1 MPIYKPTSVSPNA
14 PLRVR
19 PRTSTEAVGAE
30 QEVKSYNDVKANF
43 EIKGVLGQG
52 QFGVVEKVI
61 DLRNNRECALKR
73 PKRHL
78 DIEAECAMMEKLNSA
93 SGVAPQLYEC
103 GRDYILMELIKG
115 AQLKT
120 WVSAH
125 SKKDIPKI
133 FRTYADLIDAI
144 HNAGVVHGDLNAGNI
159 IVTPSGWTAVDFGF
173 SSEDDNESWDTIAG
187 VLVMIVNPILYPQ
200 VLDDPDLQKN
210 IYNWCKN
217 VGSTD
222 DIRDIADTIEKAL
235 EPAEVEYESLT
246 SSLRRLSESI
256 SGHHLEVR
264 NNALVFPV
272 DPPNVEAPEPGLKT
286 RGEYHITIVSPPE
299 LSSAIKNGTWGSI
312 SAVAELAKDWKITGE
327 PKYVCIGKQE
337 KDDNAAYFI
346 VVDWPEAQEFRKE
359 QFFLGKKDLHITIG
373 FRQSDIHDVPK
384 DKTTCVRELTERT
397 FQQELSLDI
406 PESVIAVLKD
416 IKKEGGK
423 GVIIGGSVRDA
434 ILGKKAKDID
444 VEVYGLPGEKLSEIL
459 GRHGKVNL
467 VGKQF
472 GVYKT
477 RLNGVAYDI
486 DFSLPRREYKVS
498 TGHKGF
504 DVKPDPSM
512 GYVDAAKRRDFTI
525 NTIGYDPLEKTVYD
539 PHGGI
544 EALKK
549 GVIKMTDPNA
559 FKDDPLRVLRMAQFA
574 SRFGFDV
581 DPETLKHAK
590 EAPELE
596 TLPSERILEEFKK
609 ALLRAK
615 KPSIF
620 LDQLE
625 KAGTIDRI
633 FPEIKGSLE
642 DLKKNMDAAAAK
654 RTGNEEEDFV
664 LMLAAMVL
672 NLPWNTALKFIERFV
687 KETDV
692 KDNVK
697 DIYEAVKKAQAGFPA
712 TDSEIRRWLST
723 IKKSNIDILRRVMP
737 IEFGSKADALFRKV
751 DELLPSIE
759 PIVMG
764 RDLQALGVAP
774 GPTMGRILKQLHQ
787 KQLDGEF
794 KDLEGGKAIAKE
806 LMKTTTEADE
816 VLSLPSL
823 LRRVET
829 FFEGN
834 GGDVIVVDIDGT
846 LMDVSARGTQSLK
859 DIGIEATPENW
870 DTLAKELKPP
880 NRGKFFKGFLTDKY
894 TNLDTPNASVF
905 DFVKK
910 ISSETG
916 IPVVILTGRSVAQK
930 GSTTKVGELLTQ
942 QGVTVKDVI
951 QKSGPESF
959 IKSDAFKINAIKIKG
974 YNPRYVLDDDDRNLS
989 AFAKEWPEAKL
1000 YKVDAHGNIQEYSA
1014 PKKGPDNA

>member
-235 EPAEVEYESLT
+235 EPAKVEYESLT

-312 SAVAELAKDWKITGE
+312 AAVAELAKDWKITGE

-359 QFFLGKKDLHITIG
+359 QFLLDKKDLHITIG
-373 FRQSDIHDVPK
+373 FRRSDIHDVPK

-397 FQQELSLDI
+397 FQQELPIDV

-672 NLPWNTALKFIERFV
+672 NLPWNIALKFIERFV

-751 DELLPSIE
+751 DELLPSID

-774 GPTMGRILKQLHQ
+774 GPMMGRILKQLHQ

-859 DIGIEATPENW
+859 DMGIEATPDNW

-959 IKSDAFKINAIKIKG
+959 IKSDAFKINAIKIRG
-974 YNPRYVLDDDDRNLS
+974 YNPRYALDDDDRNLS

-1000 YKVDAHGNIQEYSA
+1000 YKVDDHGNIKEYSS